1 VTLAELAMSL
11 ASGAG
16 VGFTLGL
23 VGGGGSILATPLLLY
38 AVGVASPHV
47 AIGTGAV
54 AVAANALAGL
64 AQHARAGNVRWR
76 CAAVFAS
83 LGLLGA
89 LLGAAIG
96 KRVDGQALLAAFA
109 GLMVVVA
116 IAMLRRKPAAA
127 QAEAPRLSRLNAP
140 RLAGSGF
147 GVGVLSGFFGI
158 GGGFLIVPALMKAAD
173 FPMRYAVGT
182 SLVAVFALGAGTAFS
197 YATAGLVDWP
207 VAALFVAG
215 GALGS
220 WLGLRAGARIGARRG
235 ALEAV
240 LAGLILLVAA
250 YIFWR
255 ALG

>member
-1 VTLAELAMSL
+1 VTLIELALSL

-23 VGGGGSILATPLLLY
+23 VGGGGSILAVPLLIY

-76 CAAVFAS
+76 CAGVFAS
-83 LGLLGA
+83 MGLAGA

-109 GLMVVVA
+109 VLMIVVA
-116 IAMLRRKPAAA
+116 VLMLRRKPAGATP
-127 QAEAPRLSRLNAP
+127 EVPRLSRLNAP

-158 GGGFLIVPALMKAAD
+158 GGGFLIVPALVQAAV

-182 SLVAVFALGAGTAFS
+182 SLVAVFALGAGTALS

-215 GALGS
+215 GAVGS

-240 LAGLILLVAA
+240 LAVLILAVAGF
-250 YIFWR
+250 ILWR
-255 ALG
+255 SFA